1 MGRRRVSYQ
10 HAKKINPGEA
20 LPSVLHSLQ
29 SNFLTK
35 FSKSNTHNTIITRR
49 IPGTMTLPA
58 LGKLPQGQVAYT
70 VSWHPTVPQ
79 VALSA
84 FDTRISL

>member
-1 MGRRRVSYQ
+1 
-10 HAKKINPGEA
+10 
-20 LPSVLHSLQ
+20 
-29 SNFLTK
+29 
-35 FSKSNTHNTIITRR
+35 
-49 IPGTMTLPA
+49 MTLPA